1 MRYLETHIVPLAFGL
16 LAILTTLGLDA
27 LIPRSSAEA
36 SRPDDCSCREL
47 RAIRQMLESQFQLQC
62 DGRRC
67 LPIPTP
73 TAPNGGELP

>member
-1 MRYLETHIVPLAFGL
+1 MRYLIIALVAVFM
-16 LAILTTLGLDA
+16 TLGLDA
-27 LIPRSSAEA
+27 LLPTTPAEA
-36 SRPDDCSCREL
+36 SRPEDCSCREL

-73 TAPNGGELP
+73 TVPNGGELP